1 MLERIKSVLIS
12 SQTDMMK
19 NEYPVKYRESAYFS
33 FFWSK
38 VACVGFL
45 LYYSN
50 EMIIRIIYFSPS
62 MEFPDY
68 IKTWETINTV
78 GLALVFLVFSFQAV
92 SWRENFLAIE
102 NKTKSR
108 NAFFAL
114 VLSGSFIA
122 IYQFLVLSMPLQ
134 QSYQSDYTI
143 PFLLMILTHF
153 WGIRLV
159 RHIMHVIGRMK
170 KVTTGK
176 SIFYTIFALNPA
188 IRYLAQFLLFVFT
201 SLASIN
207 PYLFIFYSELIMT
220 YIASVITIVF
230 IIFFLKDIRKIK
242 IGHQLEVL
250 ELEINQQAKEDQEDK
265 TKKLEAKLQAMEEK
279 PN

>member
-1 MLERIKSVLIS
+1 
-12 SQTDMMK
+12 MMK

-45 LYYSN
+45 LYYVN

-68 IKTWETINTV
+68 INTWETINTI
-78 GLALVFLVFSFQAV
+78 GLAFVFLLFSFQAV

-114 VLSGSFIA
+114 ILSGLFVA
-122 IYQFLVLSMPLQ
+122 IYQILVLNTPIQ
-134 QSYQSDYTI
+134 QKDQSDYTI
-143 PFLLMILTHF
+143 PFLLMIMTHF
-153 WGIRLV
+153 WGIRLIKQ
-159 RHIMHVIGRMK
+159 IMNVIGRIK

-201 SLASIN
+201 SLAAIN
-207 PYLFIFYSELIMT
+207 PYLFIFYSELVMT
-220 YIASVITIVF
+220 YIASVITIIF
-230 IIFFLKDIRKIK
+230 IIYFLKDINMIK
-242 IGHQLEVL
+242 KGQQLEVL
-250 ELEINQQAKEDQEDK
+250 ELELSKIAKEGQENK
-265 TKKLEAKLQAMEEK
+265 MKEQEAKLQAMEEN